1 MPKKKIALVFICLNE
16 NYWPYAKNVIEDC
29 RKNFLTNHQVDYF
42 LWSDMPEGN
51 EHGCTVIPTEPA
63 TWPLPTLMRY
73 HLFLQEEEK
82 LKEYDY
88 IFYCDV
94 DMRVVAPV
102 TDEILGE
109 GLTAAQHPMYAF
121 DRKFMAP
128 IEPNPN
134 STAYINTPRYY
145 YAGGFQG
152 GKAADFIEA
161 MKVMRKNVDK
171 DFMNNYQAIWNDE
184 SHWNKYL
191 SEYKGHLLVLSPSYI
206 YPDSLINEYYIP
218 IWGRNYKPIIITLT
232 KPFSLTKEGGAALKE
247 TIERFKTL

>member
-1 MPKKKIALVFICLNE
+1 MNKKKIALVFICLNSP
-16 NYWPYAKNVIEDC
+16 YWPYAKDVIEDC
-29 RKNFLTNHQVDYF
+29 RKNFLVNHQVDYF
-42 LWSDMPEGN
+42 LWSDMPDTDY
-51 EHGCTVIPTEPA
+51 GCTVIPTEPA

-73 HLFLQEEEK
+73 HLFLQEEKK

-102 TDEILGE
+102 TEEILGE

-128 IEPNPN
+128 TEPNPN
-134 STAYINTPRYY
+134 STAFINKPNYY
-145 YAGGFQG
+145 FAGGFQG
-152 GKAADFIEA
+152 GRSADFIEA
-161 MKVMRKNVDK
+161 MKVMRKNIDR

-191 SEYKGHLLVLSPSYI
+191 SEHPPVIICSPSYI
-206 YPDSLINEYYIP
+206 YPDSLIKEYYEP
-218 IWGRNYKPIIITLT
+218 IWGRSYQPIIITLT
-232 KPFSLTKEGGAALKE
+232 KPFSVSKEGGAAVQE
-247 TIERFKTL
+247 TLERFKKLQ

>member
-1 MPKKKIALVFICLNE
+1 MPKKIALVFIALNAP
-16 NYWPYAKNVIEDC
+16 YWPYAKDVIEDC
-29 RKNFLTNHQVDYF
+29 RKNFLINHEVDYF

-51 EHGCTVIPTEPA
+51 EYGCTVIPTEPA

-73 HLFLQEEEK
+73 HLFLQEEER
-82 LKEYDY
+82 LSTYDY
-88 IFYCDV
+88 IFYMDL

-102 TDEILGE
+102 TDAIMGE

-128 IEPNPN
+128 TEPNPA
-134 STAYINTPRYY
+134 STAYINRPQYY
-145 YAGGFQG
+145 FAGGFQG

-161 MKVMRKNVDK
+161 MKVMRKNIDK

-191 SEYKGHLLVLSPSYI
+191 ETHPPAVICSPSYI
-206 YPDSLINEYYIP
+206 YPDSLIKEYYEP
-218 IWGRNYKPIIITLT
+218 IWGCSYPPIIITLT
-232 KPFSLTKEGGAALKE
+232 KPFSVTKEGGTAVAATVARLQQLK
-247 TIERFKTL
+247 